1 MWGGRGKQQRQKTVM
16 ITLVDVLQLR
26 LLELQ
31 QMPWR
36 LLLGL
41 APASSQVAPL
51 IRTPWSEV
59 PSGHARKYTHI
70 HVVATPA
77 PVAMTRTAHVHV
89 GCLLAILCQV
99 DRRTSLCS
107 ARTAWR
113 FGTEKIADAALDRPG
128 CFGLL
133 LSCAPAAAGAR
144 ALRAGR
150 AEKC

>member
-26 LLELQ
+26 LSELQ
-31 QMPWR
+31 LMPWR
-36 LLLGL
+36 LLLGI
-41 APASSQVAPL
+41 APASSKVAPL
-51 IRTPWSEV
+51 IQTPWSVV
-59 PSGHARKYTHI
+59 PRRHARKYTHI

-77 PVAMTRTAHVHV
+77 PVGMAKNAHVHV

-99 DRRTSLCS
+99 DRRTGLCI
-107 ARTAWR
+107 ARTAWY

-128 CFGLL
+128 CLCLL
-133 LSCAPAAAGAR
+133 LPDASAAAGAR